1 MIISREFLMSNVTAL
16 EPVEVECPEW
26 GGTVLVERALAKKQ
40 NDYAEL
46 VERMDKLNPNIG
58 LVITFC
64 VDENGKNLFTEAD
77 AAAFRKALPDAE
89 AHVLHTA
96 AHFPQETHSRAVCD
110 YLRGW
115 LKFIDD

>member
-40 NDYAEL
+40 NAYAEL

-77 AAAFRKALPDAE
+77 AEWLGNQPLSVINRLANRIAEENGFTKEVQEAAEENFEKAD
-89 AHVLHTA
+89 
-96 AHFPQETHSRAVCD
+96 S
-110 YLRGW
+110 
-115 LKFIDD
+115 

>member
-1 MIISREFLMSNVTAL
+1 MIISREFLMSNITAL
-16 EPVEVECPEW
+16 EPVKVECPEW

-77 AAAFRKALPDAE
+77 AEWLGNQPLSVINRLAGEIAKANGFTKEAQEAAEENFEKAD
-89 AHVLHTA
+89 
-96 AHFPQETHSRAVCD
+96 S
-110 YLRGW
+110 
-115 LKFIDD
+115 

>member
-1 MIISREFLMSNVTAL
+1 MIISREFLMSNITAL

-40 NDYAEL
+40 NDYADL

-77 AAAFRKALPDAE
+77 AEWLGNQPLSVINRLANRIAKENGFTKEVQEAAE
-89 AHVLHTA
+89 ANFEKA
-96 AHFPQETHSRAVCD
+96 DS
-110 YLRGW
+110 
-115 LKFIDD
+115 